1 MDAELSYL
9 LSNQENLR
17 IPAGRIALYGSQLIT
32 NSVTNIGISS
42 IAASVSSS
50 TATLTT
56 QSSHGLIPG
65 EIVTIADNLTN
76 SSIATIV
83 GDGTTAIV
91 TTTTPHVLK
100 DNATVTI
107 ANNTVNLS
115 GASIIG
121 DGSTASVTTTT
132 NHGFVTGNTANVSYN
147 LSTISSGIVGISGDG
162 STVTVNTSSPHT
174 LTVGETVTVF
184 VPSGAGSI
192 SSITPDTPTIGN
204 ALVVTSNAPTT
215 AVTVTISAAAV
226 GYESI
231 YVGTV
236 PGITTSGNTGTTTAT
251 VVVDAATLPYGASTG
266 NRVNISG
273 VATSGILLEI
283 VGSPITSNTAWYY
296 TQYDHGLV
304 PGSRFTV
311 NGLTGT
317 QAKYNGTW
325 TVDTCPSSTIVQVR
339 TPFSA
344 PFDAFLTS
352 VPWNGDSGFNGNPI
366 VTGTGTQ
373 VISGVTYPTFS
384 FSTTC
389 IFRSTNHSNMS
400 IGYVG
405 TQASPYDGETYTIT
419 PISSTSFSIPS
430 THTQVAYGGQ
440 WSYGTGFSGSYTIAT
455 VPTNLSL
462 TYANTV
468 TSSASGGNVSGVS
481 GFTVSGASITV
492 TDALN
497 FTYASSINTEQ
508 TPVAGFNVTGL
519 SGFCGVQTGI
529 SYIDGNNFSYL
540 SSAHATIAGGNISSL
555 SGFNAS
561 PVTILSVPSSTTF
574 TYENQLAGTSLPYV
588 YGNTFGT
595 GSVTTYD
602 TAYTGVTQT
611 EINWSQ
617 PAVFCVNGMIASGDG
632 FTVPKTGWY
641 KVIGRA
647 ELSSTD
653 ATSYSNLTSGSYAYM
668 DIYANDTL
676 IARSNQINQQ
686 TTALE
691 YGVLVFDLV
700 HLIQNQSVTAAITA
714 YATLNSGQIYA
725 WGNGTTGLPNLTY
738 LSAVY
743 VSP

>member
-9 LSNQENLR
+9 LFNQENLR

-32 NSVTNIGISS
+32 NSVTNIRVSS
-42 IAASVSSS
+42 IAAPVNSSI
-50 TATLTT
+50 ATLTT
-56 QSSHGLIPG
+56 ESSHGLIPG
-65 EIVTIADNLTN
+65 EIVTIANNLTN
-76 SSIATIV
+76 SSIATII

-107 ANNTVNLS
+107 ANNNVSLS
-115 GASIIG
+115 GASIVG
-121 DGSTASVTTTT
+121 DGSTASVTTPI

-147 LSTISSGIVGISGDG
+147 LQTISSGIVDITGDG

-174 LTVGETVTVF
+174 LTAGETVTVF
-184 VPSGAGSI
+184 VPSGTGSI
-192 SSITPDTPTIGN
+192 SSITPDTPTPGN
-204 ALVVTSNAPTT
+204 ALVITSNAPTT
-215 AVTVTISAAAV
+215 AVTVTIEAASV

-273 VATSGILLEI
+273 VTTSGNLLEI
-283 VGSPITSNTAWYY
+283 VGSPVTGFTAWYY

-304 PGSRFTV
+304 PGSSFTV

-317 QAKYNGTW
+317 NSKYNGTW
-325 TVDTCPSSTIVQVR
+325 TVDSCPSSTIIQVR
-339 TPFSA
+339 TSFSS
-344 PFDAFLTS
+344 FDAFLTS
-352 VPWNGDSGFNGNPI
+352 ATWRGDSGFNGNPI
-366 VTGTGTQ
+366 VTGTGTK

-389 IFRSTNHSNMS
+389 HFRSTNHSNMS

-405 TQASPYDGETYTIT
+405 TQASPYGGTYTIT

-455 VPTNLSL
+455 VPTSLSL

-468 TSSASGGNVSGVS
+468 SSSASGGNVSGIS
-481 GFTVSGASITV
+481 GFTASAVSITV

-497 FTYASSINTEQ
+497 FTYASTVNTEQ

-519 SGFCGVQTGI
+519 SGFCGTQTGV

-540 SSAHATIAGGNISSL
+540 SSAHATITGGNISAL
-555 SGFNAS
+555 SGFNDS
-561 PVTILSVPSSTTF
+561 PATVLSVPSSTTF

-653 ATSYSNLTSGSYAYM
+653 ATSYGNLTSGSYAYM

-700 HLIQNQSVTAAITA
+700 HLIQGQSVTAAITA